1 MTGVRSI
8 LHTIRSLAL
17 YNQAQC
23 CLLDGCRTHG
33 AKPMH
38 TTRTVHLRCDDT
50 DAQGWPL
57 FMRVNALL
65 DWEYADV
72 WSFLLLSKVK
82 YCCL

>member
-1 MTGVRSI
+1 MLLARRVPHARS
-8 LHTIRSLAL
+8 
-17 YNQAQC
+17 QA
-23 CLLDGCRTHG
+23 D
-33 AKPMH
+33 A

>member
-1 MTGVRSI
+1 M
-8 LHTIRSLAL
+8 
-17 YNQAQC
+17 QC
-23 CLLDGCRTHG
+23 STQ
-33 AKPMH
+33 
-38 TTRTVHLRCDDT
+38 TVQLRCDDT